1 MRALIIDDERLAREE
16 LRELLAAHPEIEIV
30 GEASNGPE
38 ALKRIAELRPDLLF
52 LDIRMPEQSGFEMLQ
67 ELEPPVPEVIF
78 VTAYDKYALQAFEN
92 SALDYLV
99 KPVEPERLAKA
110 IARLRKFEP
119 GAAPAGAGE
128 EGMAAAGPLTA
139 DSQVFVREGDRCWF
153 VPLRDVVLLEADGS
167 STRVYFGNQKPVLP
181 RALTA
186 LEARLPAYHFFRIN
200 RAQIVN
206 IKCIET
212 IEPWFSRSLRV
223 KLKGGLEVEFSRR
236 QALAFRESQGL

>member
-30 GEASNGPE
+30 GEAANGPE
-38 ALKRIAELRPDLLF
+38 AQKRIAELQPDLLL
-52 LDIRMPEQSGFEMLQ
+52 LDIQMPEQNGFELLQ

-110 IARLRKFEP
+110 VARLRKLEP
-119 GAAPAGAGE
+119 AAV
-128 EGMAAAGPLTA
+128 AAGRAGGELVGALTA
-139 DSQVFVREGDRCWF
+139 DSQVFVRDGDRCWF
-153 VPLRDVVLLEADGS
+153 VPLRDIVLLEADGS
-167 STRVYFGNQKPVLP
+167 STRVYFGGHKPVLP

-186 LEARLPAYHFFRIN
+186 LETRLPADQFFRIN
-200 RAQIVN
+200 RSQIVN
-206 IKCIET
+206 LKCIEN

-236 QALAFRESQGL
+236 QALVFRESQGL

>member
-30 GEASNGPE
+30 GEAANGPE
-38 ALKRIAELRPDLLF
+38 AQKRIAELQPDLLF
-52 LDIRMPEQSGFEMLQ
+52 LDIQMPEQNGFELLQ

-110 IARLRKFEP
+110 VARLRKLEP
-119 GAAPAGAGE
+119 AAAAASRAGGELAGA
-128 EGMAAAGPLTA
+128 LTA
-139 DSQVFVREGDRCWF
+139 DSQVFVRDGDRCWF
-153 VPLRDVVLLEADGS
+153 VPLRDIVLLEADGS
-167 STRVYFGNQKPVLP
+167 STRVYFGGHKPVLP

-186 LEARLPAYHFFRIN
+186 LETRLPADQFFRIN
-200 RAQIVN
+200 RSQIVN
-206 IKCIET
+206 LKCIEN

-236 QALAFRESQGL
+236 QALVFRESQGL

>member
-30 GEASNGPE
+30 GEAANGPE
-38 ALKRIAELRPDLLF
+38 AQKRIAELQPDLLF
-52 LDIRMPEQSGFEMLQ
+52 LDIQMPEQNGFELLQ

-110 IARLRKFEP
+110 VARLRKLEP
-119 GAAPAGAGE
+119 AD
-128 EGMAAAGPLTA
+128 AAAGRAGGELAGALTA
-139 DSQVFVREGDRCWF
+139 DSQVFVRDGDRCWF
-153 VPLRDVVLLEADGS
+153 VPLRDIVLLEAEGS
-167 STRVYFGNQKPVLP
+167 STRVYFGGHKPVLP

-186 LEARLPAYHFFRIN
+186 LESRLPADQFFRIN
-200 RAQIVN
+200 RSQIVN
-206 IKCIET
+206 LKCIEN

-236 QALAFRESQGL
+236 QALVFRESQGL

>member
-30 GEASNGPE
+30 GEAANGPE
-38 ALKRIAELRPDLLF
+38 AQKRIAELQPDLLF
-52 LDIRMPEQSGFEMLQ
+52 LDIQMPEQNGFELLQ

-110 IARLRKFEP
+110 VARLRKLE
-119 GAAPAGAGE
+119 PAGAG
-128 EGMAAAGPLTA
+128 AAGDGGAAGMLTA
-139 DSQVFVREGDRCWF
+139 DSQVFVRDGDRCWF
-153 VPLRDVVLLEADGS
+153 VPLRDIVLFEAEGS
-167 STRVYFGNQKPVLP
+167 STRVYFGGHKPVLP

-186 LEARLPAYHFFRIN
+186 LEARLPADQFFRIN
-200 RAQIVN
+200 RSQVVN
-206 IKCIET
+206 LKCIET

-236 QALAFRESQGL
+236 QSLAFRESQGL

>member
-30 GEASNGPE
+30 GEAANGPE
-38 ALKRIAELRPDLLF
+38 AQKRIAELQPDLLF
-52 LDIRMPEQSGFEMLQ
+52 LDIQMPEQNGFELLQ

-110 IARLRKFEP
+110 VARLRKLEP
-119 GAAPAGAGE
+119 AA
-128 EGMAAAGPLTA
+128 AAAGRAGGELVGALTA
-139 DSQVFVREGDRCWF
+139 DSQVFVRDGDRCWF
-153 VPLRDVVLLEADGS
+153 VPLRDIVLLEADGS
-167 STRVYFGNQKPVLP
+167 STRVYFGGHKPVLP

-186 LEARLPAYHFFRIN
+186 LESRLPAEQFFRIN
-200 RAQIVN
+200 RSQIVN
-206 IKCIET
+206 LKCIET

-236 QALAFRESQGL
+236 QALVFRESQGL

>member
-30 GEASNGPE
+30 GEAANGPE
-38 ALKRIAELRPDLLF
+38 AQKRIAELQPDLLF
-52 LDIRMPEQSGFEMLQ
+52 LDIQMPEQNGFELLQ

-110 IARLRKFEP
+110 VARLRKLEP
-119 GAAPAGAGE
+119 AA
-128 EGMAAAGPLTA
+128 AAAGRAGGELAGALTA
-139 DSQVFVREGDRCWF
+139 DSQVFVRDGDRCWF
-153 VPLRDVVLLEADGS
+153 VPLRDIVLLEAEGS
-167 STRVYFGNQKPVLP
+167 STRVYFGGHKPVLP

-186 LEARLPAYHFFRIN
+186 LESRLPADQFFRIN
-200 RAQIVN
+200 RSQIVN
-206 IKCIET
+206 LKCIEN

-236 QALAFRESQGL
+236 QALVFRESQGL

>member
-1 MRALIIDDERLAREE
+1 MRTLIVDDERLAREE
-16 LRELLAAHPEIEIV
+16 LRELLGAHPEIEIV

-38 ALKRIAELRPDLLF
+38 AQKRIADLQPDLIF
-52 LDIRMPEQSGFEMLQ
+52 LDIQMPEQNGFELLQ
-67 ELEPPVPEVIF
+67 ALEPPVPEVIF

-110 IARLRKFEP
+110 IARLRKLEP
-119 GAAPAGAGE
+119 AAA
-128 EGMAAAGPLTA
+128 AAAGRAVGSAAGALTA
-139 DSQVFVREGDRCWF
+139 DSQVFVRDGDRCWF
-153 VPLRDVVLLEADGS
+153 VPLRDIVLFEAEGS
-167 STRVYFGNQKPVLP
+167 STRAYFGGHKPVLP

-186 LEARLPAYHFFRIN
+186 LESRLPAEQFFRIN
-200 RAQIVN
+200 RSQIVN
-206 IKCIET
+206 LKCIET

-236 QALAFRESQGL
+236 QALVFRESQGL

>member
-30 GEASNGPE
+30 GEAANGPE
-38 ALKRIAELRPDLLF
+38 AQKRIAELQPDLLF
-52 LDIRMPEQSGFEMLQ
+52 LDIQMPEQNGFELLQ

-110 IARLRKFEP
+110 VARLRKLEP
-119 GAAPAGAGE
+119 AA
-128 EGMAAAGPLTA
+128 AAAGRAGGELAGALTA
-139 DSQVFVREGDRCWF
+139 DSQVFVRDGDRCWF
-153 VPLRDVVLLEADGS
+153 VPLRDIVLLEADGS

-186 LEARLPAYHFFRIN
+186 LEARLPADHFFRIN

-206 IKCIET
+206 LKCIET

-236 QALAFRESQGL
+236 QALAFRETQGL

>member
-1 MRALIIDDERLAREE
+1 MRALIVDDERLAREE
-16 LRELLAAHPEIEIV
+16 LRELLAAHPEIEVV
-30 GEASNGPE
+30 GEAANGPE
-38 ALKRIAELRPDLLF
+38 AQKRIAELQPDLIF
-52 LDIRMPEQSGFEMLQ
+52 LDIQMPEQNGFELLQ

-110 IARLRKFEP
+110 VARLRKIEPASGSAARPEGAEP
-119 GAAPAGAGE
+119 GGA
-128 EGMAAAGPLTA
+128 LTME
-139 DSQVFVREGDRCWF
+139 SQVFVRDGDRCWF
-153 VPLRDVVLLEADGS
+153 VPLRDIVLLEAEGS
-167 STRVYFGNQKPVLP
+167 STRVCFGGHKPVLP

-186 LEARLPAYHFFRIN
+186 LEARLPADQFFRIN
-200 RAQIVN
+200 RSQIVN
-206 IKCIET
+206 LKSIET

-223 KLKGGLEVEFSRR
+223 KLKGGIEVEFSRR

>member
-30 GEASNGPE
+30 GEAANGPE
-38 ALKRIAELRPDLLF
+38 AQKRIAELQPDLLF
-52 LDIRMPEQSGFEMLQ
+52 LDIQMPEQNGFELLQ

-110 IARLRKFEP
+110 VARLRKLEP
-119 GAAPAGAGE
+119 AA
-128 EGMAAAGPLTA
+128 AAAGRAGGELAGALTA
-139 DSQVFVREGDRCWF
+139 DSQVFVRDGDRCWF
-153 VPLRDVVLLEADGS
+153 VPLRDIVLLEADGS
-167 STRVYFGNQKPVLP
+167 STRVYFGGHKPVLP

-186 LEARLPAYHFFRIN
+186 LETRLPADQFFRIN
-200 RAQIVN
+200 RSQIVN
-206 IKCIET
+206 LKCIET

-236 QALAFRESQGL
+236 QALVFRESQGL

>member
-30 GEASNGPE
+30 GEAANGPE
-38 ALKRIAELRPDLLF
+38 AQKRIAELQPDLLF
-52 LDIRMPEQSGFEMLQ
+52 LDIQMPEQNGFELLQ

-110 IARLRKFEP
+110 VARLRKLEP
-119 GAAPAGAGE
+119 AA
-128 EGMAAAGPLTA
+128 AAAGRAGGELAGALTA
-139 DSQVFVREGDRCWF
+139 DSQVFVRDGDRCWF
-153 VPLRDVVLLEADGS
+153 VPLRDIVLLEADGS
-167 STRVYFGNQKPVLP
+167 STRVYFGGHKPVLP

-186 LEARLPAYHFFRIN
+186 LETRLPADQFFRIN
-200 RAQIVN
+200 RSQIVN
-206 IKCIET
+206 LKCIEN

-236 QALAFRESQGL
+236 QALVFRESQGL